1 MESAKAF
8 DTIFLRLLAATEA
21 KSESDF
27 ARCIG
32 ITPQS
37 VNGARKRGKVPP
49 DWVQSVA
56 EKTGVSSDWLFFGRG
71 PMRWDGRHETD
82 TQLKMKLA
90 QAGGLKAGNCI
101 AQPTPADG
109 TGNAR
114 FASPED
120 DLQWMDP
127 EVAPSMGYALVP
139 KVKARL
145 CAGTGSLE
153 TEGEVIGYYAFKLD
167 FLQRKGRPKK
177 MVLMDVAGDS
187 MEPDVWNG
195 DTVLIDESQREIIA
209 GAMFAIGIEQEVY
222 VKYLHRIPGKLVL
235 KSKNPEYDSIE
246 VDMNGDLAG
255 AVRIIGR
262 VVWSCREYVR

>member
-1 MESAKAF
+1 MESAKPF

-37 VNGARKRGKVPP
+37 VSGARKRGKVPP

-71 PMRWDGRHETD
+71 PTRWDGEHEASP
-82 TQLKMKLA
+82 QLKIEPTRAGELRAGDYLA
-90 QAGGLKAGNCI
+90 RPAPISEAGNVQGI
-101 AQPTPADG
+101 QPV
-109 TGNAR
+109 
-114 FASPED
+114 D
-120 DLQWMDP
+120 DLQWMSP
-127 EVAPSMGYALVP
+127 EAAPSMGYALVP
-139 KVKARL
+139 KVMARL
-145 CAGTGSLE
+145 AAGTGSLE
-153 TEGEVIGYYAFKLD
+153 TEGKVIGYYAFKLD
-167 FLQRKGRPKK
+167 FLQRKGHPKQ

-187 MEPDVWNG
+187 MEPDVWGG

-209 GAMFAIGIEQEVY
+209 GAMFAIGIEHEVY
-222 VKYLHRIPGKLVL
+222 VKYLHRIPGKLIL
-235 KSKNPEYDSIE
+235 KSKNPEYDPIE

-262 VVWSCREYVR
+262 VIWSCREYVR